1 MAEEKKRRGGR
12 RKNDGLGKTGGRK
25 KGTPNKVTSEAKEIL
40 ADIIN
45 KNANEV
51 LKRLEEITDPKDY
64 VLTYLKIAEFVLP
77 KKAAVSMS
85 AEVKTN
91 DLRSELE
98 EMAKSEE

>member
-1 MAEEKKRRGGR
+1 MAEVKRPHTGGR
-12 RKNDGLGKTGGRK
+12 KKGLKKTGGRK
-25 KGTPNKVTSEAKEIL
+25 KGTPNKVTSAAKEIL
-40 ADIIN
+40 ADIIDN
-45 KNANEV
+45 NADKVQEK
-51 LKRLEEITDPKDY
+51 LAEITDPKDY

-98 EMAKSEE
+98 EMAKTEE